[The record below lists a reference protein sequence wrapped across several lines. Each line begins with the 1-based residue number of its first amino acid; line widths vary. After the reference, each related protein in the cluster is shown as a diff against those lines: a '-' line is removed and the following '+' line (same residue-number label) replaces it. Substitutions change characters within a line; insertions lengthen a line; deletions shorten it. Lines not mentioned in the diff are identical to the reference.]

1 MSISLSPSLVSDWTG
16 NLDGPSV
23 QNLYLLEDQDI
34 FYLQLTREIKCPSS
48 TSSTRRIVYPMCVFL
63 NLSQQSVDQ
72 LRACQSDF
80 PRRPL
85 PAFSRQRLAGGGTS
99 DTPIHLLISQPLR
112 AARPLAWPEDADGM
126 RSLYASRARRS
137 DQAVQHYGSEPKNQF
152 MSLASSSTIHC
163 GHPELS
169 DLSQM
174 YLNIKVVRVI
184 PAYLHSSHSAA
195 WKT

>member
-72 LRACQSDF
+72 LTACQSDF

-85 PAFSRQRLAGGGTS
+85 PA
-99 DTPIHLLISQPLR
+99 TPIHLLISQPLR

-152 MSLASSSTIHC
+152 MSLTSSSTIHC

-195 WKT
+195 WKTSWLPSIVLTYNK